1 MMEDIRHRF
10 SQPLAPHLKVDASY
24 RLDEGYSEDTRSQDG
39 LDSQTGMDQ
48 DGDHLLQ
55 SHIMSVNELSAV
67 ASTLGEAEK
76 AGTFDRTVYFIGRSG
91 MLIKPEFAYNILR
104 TLRVSSIS
112 EVVDRLWPLFHKDPM
127 MILPSEIMSQ
137 IFSYLTPTML
147 LEASRASRAWRER
160 VLDNGLWKRKFN
172 TEGWSLDTREISAFE
187 KTYNQKGDTDP
198 FVGASQG
205 KKGKQKASARDVGR
219 RAGNSAQHKKP
230 QGTPTPYRIQARS
243 IFRSPAAPQ
252 TFVGQNVSNENQQG
266 LGDDQD
272 MPDVG
277 AAASAS
283 TSLFN
288 GGSTET
294 QQFQEF
300 MRAKELQT
308 KHETPTNAVH
318 PTESPS
324 ESQDEPSTTPG
335 SSLMWGTRG
344 SARLNYHHIFKQK
357 RKLEHNWDTGQ
368 YKSFQ
373 LPHRD
378 HPEDAHTECVYTIQY
393 SGKHL
398 VSGSRDRT
406 LRIWNLDTQR
416 LVREPL
422 QGHTGSVLCLQ
433 FDDSEEEDL
442 IVSGSSDE
450 SVILWQFSTGR
461 MIKRL
466 IGAHRESVLNL
477 KFDKRFLVT
486 CSKDKT
492 IKIWNRRELRP
503 GDRDYPVKGTSGGG
517 QCPDYIIDMNNI
529 GAALREPYL
538 FPDKSVLLEPYTH
551 LMTLDLHGAAVNA
564 IQIYKDELVSASG
577 DRNIR
582 IWNIHTGESAT
593 KMEAH
598 TKGIACVQYDG
609 MRIVSGSSDKTIR
622 IWDPVSRTEVARLD
636 GHANLVRTI
645 QAAFADYPGGRKN
658 LGKDALEVERKFQ
671 AASMAGLINPESGRK
686 SRGTPGS
693 RKPKDFKSVGAKI
706 PPSGGGGRWGRIVSG
721 SYDETIIIWKKT
733 EDDEWVIGHKLRQEE
748 ALRAAGPPLL
758 PRSDPQAQAHQN
770 VNLVNHTVNVHTV
783 TNQADPAQVPTQAAG
798 GQVPLPSHQAPLD
811 AAAQQSIQDALQLSI
826 TTMPAGPSNPQEV
839 TTGSAV
845 QLPSA
850 SNFPNHSLSRA
861 YQQLMQGQPLG
872 SQPPIPNQPQV
883 AGVANPTTNI
893 APAGQQ
899 ARPRPQGGG
908 GNPTPQ
914 GGQPNARV
922 FKLQFDARR
931 IICCSQDPKIVGWDF
946 ANGDDQIMECSRFFA
961 APP

>member
-1 MMEDIRHRF
+1 
-10 SQPLAPHLKVDASY
+10 
-24 RLDEGYSEDTRSQDG
+24 
-39 LDSQTGMDQ
+39 
-48 DGDHLLQ
+48 
-55 SHIMSVNELSAV
+55 
-67 ASTLGEAEK
+67 
-76 AGTFDRTVYFIGRSG
+76 
-91 MLIKPEFAYNILR
+91 
-104 TLRVSSIS
+104 
-112 EVVDRLWPLFHKDPM
+112 

-137 IFSYLTPTML
+137 VFSYLTPTML

-172 TEGWSLDTREISAFE
+172 IEGWALDTQEIFSFE
-187 KTYNQKGDTDP
+187 KMYNQEDRTDP
-198 FVGASQG
+198 FVGASHG
-205 KKGKQKASARDVGR
+205 KKGKQKASTRDLGR
-219 RAGNSAQHKKP
+219 RLGSAGQQKKT

-243 IFRSPAAPQ
+243 MFRSPAAPQ
-252 TFVGQNVSNENQQG
+252 TLVRRSLDN
-266 LGDDQD
+266 GDDQE
-272 MPDVG
+272 MSDVESVAPLSSG
-277 AAASAS
+277 
-283 TSLFN
+283 LIN
-288 GGSTET
+288 EVPTET
-294 QQFQEF
+294 QRPQDFI
-300 MRAKELQT
+300 RAKELQT
-308 KHETPTNAVH
+308 FTQQS
-318 PTESPS
+318 ESPI
-324 ESQDEPSTTPG
+324 EGRDEPSTHLG
-335 SSLMWGTRG
+335 SSLMWGAPG
-344 SARLNYHHIFKQK
+344 NARLNYHHVFKQK

-373 LPHRD
+373 LPHKD

-422 QGHTGSVLCLQ
+422 SGHTGSVLCLQ
-433 FDDSEEEDL
+433 FDDHEDEDL

-461 MIKRL
+461 MIKKL
-466 IGAHRESVLNL
+466 TGAHRESVLNL

-503 GDRDYPVKGTSGGG
+503 GDRDYPVKGVTGGG
-517 QCPDYIIDMNNI
+517 HCPDYVIDMSNI

-538 FPDKSVLLEPYTH
+538 FPDKLAFLEPYTH

-577 DRNIR
+577 DRNMR
-582 IWNIHTGESAT
+582 IWNIHTGESST

-609 MRIVSGSSDKTIR
+609 MRIVSGSSDRTIR
-622 IWDPVSRTEVARLD
+622 IWDPISRTEVARLD
-636 GHANLVRTI
+636 GHTNLVRTI

-658 LGKDALEVERKFQ
+658 LEKDALEVERKFQ
-671 AASMAGLINPESGRK
+671 VASMAGLIDPESGRK

-733 EDDEWVIGHKLRQEE
+733 EDDEWVIGHRLRQEE
-748 ALRAAGPPLL
+748 ALRAAGPPLI
-758 PRSDPQAQAHQN
+758 PRSDPQAQAHPHL
-770 VNLVNHTVNVHTV
+770 NLVNHIVNNQQVN
-783 TNQADPAQVPTQAAG
+783 NQAGPALPPTQVAAG
-798 GQVPLPSHQAPLD
+798 QAPLPAHQIPLD
-811 AAAQQSIQDALQLSI
+811 AAAQQSIQNALQLNAPAVPAASANPQQA
-826 TTMPAGPSNPQEV
+826 PAGNE
-839 TTGSAV
+839 V

-850 SNFPNHSLSRA
+850 NNFNNHALSRA
-861 YQQLMQGQPLG
+861 YQQLMQGQPSS
-872 SQPPIPNQPQV
+872 SQSPPPNQPQI
-883 AGVANPTTNI
+883 AGVATNPPI
-893 APAGQQ
+893 AASAGQQ
-899 ARPRPQGGG
+899 PRPRPPPPRLIPGGG
-908 GNPTPQ
+908 GNQVPQ
-914 GGQPNARV
+914 VGQPNARV

-961 APP
+961 APR